1 MATARSIITDAY
13 EEIGYVSPSDTLSEA
28 DASFGLRRFQMLLNA
43 WKAEQCALF
52 LQERNEFVL
61 TSGVNTFTIGDGGD
75 LDTTRPVWIEGV
87 NYIVPGST
95 GQTGTVEVMMA
106 PLSNDQYMALSIKDL
121 QSGLPQQFYYNATVP
136 LGTMF
141 IWPTVTQDVTL
152 AVYLQLGMDEPAT
165 LDTVVVGPPGY
176 SEAFLYQLAIRLCGP
191 TGRPIPPQLPQM
203 AASAFL
209 RMQRPNAD
217 PGILGVDAA
226 LDPTYGGAFNV
237 LTGNWTGS
245 GN

>member
-13 EEIGYVSPSDTLSEA
+13 LEIGAIGFGAALSSSLATL
-28 DASFGLRRFQMLLNA
+28 GLSRFQMLVNA

-52 LQERNEFVL
+52 LQDRNTFLL
-61 TSGVNTFTIGDGGD
+61 TAGTNTFTIGDGGD
-75 LDTTRPVWIEGV
+75 LDTERPVWIEGM

-95 GQTGTVEVMMA
+95 GQTGTVEVEMA

-152 AVYLQLGMDEPAT
+152 AIYLQRGMGEPAT
-165 LDTVVVGPPGY
+165 LDTAVTGPPGY
-176 SEAFLYQLAIRLCGP
+176 AEAFLYQLALRLCGP
-191 TGRPIPPQLPQM
+191 TGRPIPPQLPAM

-226 LDPTYGGAFNV
+226 LDPNLGNAFNV

-245 GN
+245 SN

>member
-13 EEIGYVSPSDTLSEA
+13 LEIGVIPFGSALSDGL
-28 DASFGLRRFQMLLNA
+28 ASLGLGRLQMLINA

-52 LQERNEFVL
+52 LQERQVFTL
-61 TSGVNTFTIGDGGD
+61 TAGTSTFTIGDGGD
-75 LDTTRPVWIEGV
+75 IDTQRPVWIEGV

-95 GQTGTVEVMMA
+95 GQTGTVEVPMA

-121 QSGLPQQFYYNATVP
+121 ESGLPQQFYYNATVP

-141 IWPTVTQDVTL
+141 IWPTVTQDVDL
-152 AVYLQLGMDEPAT
+152 AVYLQQGIDEPAT
-165 LDTVVVGPPGY
+165 LDTVVLGPPGY
-176 SEAFLYQLAIRLCGP
+176 SEAFLYQLALRLCGP
-191 TGRPIPPQLPQM
+191 TGRPIPPQLPAM

-226 LDPTYGGAFNV
+226 LDPNLGNAFNV

-245 GN
+245 SN